1 MERYEAYKDS
11 GIEWIGAIP
20 VDWGLAPVKG
30 VSKIVAG
37 KTPRSDNEKYW
48 GGDIPW
54 ITPADM
60 SEKYTS
66 SGARSITEIGL
77 NDAGLD
83 LVPENSII
91 VSNRAPIGLI
101 SIASNPLSTNQGC
114 KALVLEKGVPDYLYY
129 CLACS
134 SQELERLGKGTTFL
148 ELSAQDLGSHKIPW
162 PSARIQTA
170 ISEYL
175 DQKTAEIDSLIEQT
189 ERSIKLLEEYRKSVI
204 SEAVTKGLDPN
215 VPMKDSGIDWI
226 GDIPRTWSTQPL
238 KYITLSIESG
248 RSVDGSNY
256 PASEN
261 EHGVLT
267 LSSVYK
273 ASFNPQANKA
283 VEDAESISL
292 LRCPV
297 KGGSLLISRC
307 NTSEW
312 VGTAAIVENDIPNLF
327 LPDKIWQLGFSS
339 WALCRWIWY
348 SLQSNYAR
356 HYFAVNSVGAS
367 STMQNISKD
376 DLLAL
381 VIPVPPANEQN
392 AILAHLD
399 KEVDAINQSVTA
411 RKSFIAKLQEYRKSL
426 ISEAVTGKFV
436 VPGVE

>member
-30 VSKIVAG
+30 ISKIVAG

-66 SGARSITEIGL
+66 SGARGITEIGL

-134 SQELERLGKGTTFL
+134 SQELERLGRGTTFL

-189 ERSIKLLEEYRKSVI
+189 ERSIKLLEEYRKSMI
-204 SEAVTKGLDPN
+204 SEAVSKGFDSNTPT
-215 VPMKDSGIDWI
+215 KDSGIDWI
-226 GDIPRTWSTQPL
+226 GEIPEHWSISKVKYEFTNHDSLRRPVEASLRSQDSESLYPYYGASGIVDTIDNYIFDGRRILIGEDGANLVLRNLPL
-238 KYITLSIESG
+238 VYVAKGKYWVNNHAHILEPSENLNFDYAAHQLELIDLTDYITGSAQPKLS
-248 RSVDGSNY
+248 
-256 PASEN
+256 
-261 EHGVLT
+261 
-267 LSSVYK
+267 
-273 ASFNPQANKA
+273 QANLGQIPVVVPP
-283 VEDAESISL
+283 VEEQRAIVRQINSSLCSLEESI
-292 LRCPV
+292 
-297 KGGSLLISRC
+297 
-307 NTSEW
+307 NT
-312 VGTAAIVENDIPNLF
+312 
-327 LPDKIWQLGFSS
+327 K
-339 WALCRWIWY
+339 R
-348 SLQSNYAR
+348 
-356 HYFAVNSVGAS
+356 
-367 STMQNISKD
+367 
-376 DLLAL
+376 LLAERL
-381 VIPVPPANEQN
+381 
-392 AILAHLD
+392 
-399 KEVDAINQSVTA
+399 K
-411 RKSFIAKLQEYRKSL
+411 EYRKSL
-426 ISEAVTGKFV
+426 IYETVTGKIK
-436 VPGVE
+436 VPGVDQA

>member
-1 MERYEAYKDS
+1 
-11 GIEWIGAIP
+11 
-20 VDWGLAPVKG
+20 
-30 VSKIVAG
+30 
-37 KTPRSDNEKYW
+37 
-48 GGDIPW
+48 
-54 ITPADM
+54 M

-297 KGGSLLISRC
+297 KGESLLISRC

-381 VIPVPPANEQN
+381 EIPVPPANEQN

-411 RKSFIAKLQEYRKSL
+411 RKSLIAKLQEYRKSL

>member
-204 SEAVTKGLDPN
+204 SEAVTKGLDPDA
-215 VPMKDSGIDWI
+215 PTRDSGIEWI
-226 GDIPRTWSTQPL
+226 GEIPEHWDVDSLSRSMDVITNGYVGPTRNLFHDSGVR
-238 KYITLSIESG
+238 YIQSLHVVE
-248 RSVDGSNY
+248 
-256 PASEN
+256 
-261 EHGVLT
+261 GVLDFQKQPYYVSEEWSFRHSRSILQEGDVLVVQT
-267 LSSVYK
+267 GAIGNVAYVNSEFEGCNCHALIILRSSNGVLGRYLFYCLLSSRGKDAMLMTKTGATHPHLNSTKICRV
-273 ASFNPQANKA
+273 SIPIPPI
-283 VEDAESISL
+283 EDQKSIVD
-292 LRCPV
+292 R
-297 KGGSLLISRC
+297 
-307 NTSEW
+307 
-312 VGTAAIVENDIPNLF
+312 
-327 LPDKIWQLGFSS
+327 
-339 WALCRWIWY
+339 
-348 SLQSNYAR
+348 
-356 HYFAVNSVGAS
+356 
-367 STMQNISKD
+367 
-376 DLLAL
+376 
-381 VIPVPPANEQN
+381 
-392 AILAHLD
+392 LD
-399 KEVDAINQSVTA
+399 KMEDHVFPIISDKKRAIA
-411 RKSFIAKLQEYRKSL
+411 ALKEYRKSL
-426 ISEAVTGKFV
+426 ISEAVTGKFK

>member
-30 VSKIVAG
+30 ISKIVAG

-66 SGARSITEIGL
+66 SGARGITEIGL

-134 SQELERLGKGTTFL
+134 SQELERLGRGTTFL

-189 ERSIKLLEEYRKSVI
+189 ERSIKLLEEYRKSMI
-204 SEAVTKGLDPN
+204 SEAVSKGFDSNTPT
-215 VPMKDSGIDWI
+215 KDSGIDWI
-226 GDIPRTWSTQPL
+226 GEIPEHWSVSKVKYEFTNHDSLRRPVEASLRSQDSESLYPYYGASGIVDTIDNYIFDGRRILIGEDGANLVLRNLPL
-238 KYITLSIESG
+238 VYVAKGKYWVNNHAHILEPSENLNFDYAAHQLELIDLTDYITGSAQPKLS
-248 RSVDGSNY
+248 
-256 PASEN
+256 
-261 EHGVLT
+261 
-267 LSSVYK
+267 
-273 ASFNPQANKA
+273 QANLGQIPVVVPP
-283 VEDAESISL
+283 VEEQRAIVRQINSSLCSLEESI
-292 LRCPV
+292 
-297 KGGSLLISRC
+297 
-307 NTSEW
+307 NT
-312 VGTAAIVENDIPNLF
+312 
-327 LPDKIWQLGFSS
+327 K
-339 WALCRWIWY
+339 R
-348 SLQSNYAR
+348 
-356 HYFAVNSVGAS
+356 
-367 STMQNISKD
+367 
-376 DLLAL
+376 LLAERL
-381 VIPVPPANEQN
+381 
-392 AILAHLD
+392 
-399 KEVDAINQSVTA
+399 K
-411 RKSFIAKLQEYRKSL
+411 EYRKSL
-426 ISEAVTGKFV
+426 IYETVTGKIK
-436 VPGVE
+436 VPGVDQA